1 MACFIGGLF
10 DEVLFN
16 LYCIYFSNY
25 RYDRSKVIPVVY
37 DGYNGTFH
45 LNFLQDIT
53 DINLS
58 YINQTS
64 ADKFNS
70 HFLLIFES
78 STYFDEDEIHTLFQR
93 FWTNNLFNVLLIF
106 WTTEINVYTYN
117 PFTDDFVVRLPAT
130 SFAYHD
136 LFSDKAMNMN
146 GRPLTVSLFGEK
158 TRAIF
163 HSNGKHS
170 GTDGYLTDMVIEHMN
185 ATLVLV
191 NITDGFDI
199 GEFRANG
206 TATGSLGL
214 IVNRRVDVSFNTRF
228 LRLAQ
233 FKGTVQIT
241 FANGRDDI
249 CILVASAGF
258 ASNIYN
264 IFRAFSRIVWMFT
277 LLSLVSVSVAF
288 TGIYRLQT
296 AKHERNI
303 DNVFFN
309 FYSWNL
315 AQPIVQLPDR
325 WASKMLIA
333 IWIVYCLLIT
343 SSYQGNLTSNL
354 VLRPTLPQVNTM
366 RQLEQSPYEI
376 LTFGRYVSL
385 LQNLFAEHKEFSSL
399 KTRIREV
406 STGEELENFVNNH
419 TVRYAYANKF
429 HINQYLS
436 SRKSNYLNGRPVFHN
451 MLECPVPFLV
461 AYAVP
466 CGSPYLWRF
475 NIILRRAQEAGF
487 ISYWDKKSEETV
499 KSSKHRGGSAPI
511 PLTLDHM
518 QSAFYI
524 LGVGLLVGLSIMM
537 VEVFF
542 TKKMQKLFKAEL

>member
-1 MACFIGGLF
+1 M
-10 DEVLFN
+10 
-16 LYCIYFSNY
+16 
-25 RYDRSKVIPVVY
+25 
-37 DGYNGTFH
+37 
-45 LNFLQDIT
+45 
-53 DINLS
+53 
-58 YINQTS
+58 
-64 ADKFNS
+64 
-70 HFLLIFES
+70 
-78 STYFDEDEIHTLFQR
+78 
-93 FWTNNLFNVLLIF
+93 
-106 WTTEINVYTYN
+106 YTYN
-117 PFTDDFVVRLPAT
+117 PFTDNFVVRLPT
-130 SFAYHD
+130 TYVAYKD

-146 GRPLTVSLFGEK
+146 GRPLRVSLFSEN

-170 GTDGYLTDMVIEHMN
+170 GTDGYLTDMVIDHMN
-185 ATLVLV
+185 ASLVLV

-206 TATGSLGL
+206 TATGGLGL
-214 IVNRRVDVSFNTRF
+214 IVDRRVDVSFNTRF

-277 LLSLVSVSVAF
+277 LLSLVSVSIAF

-296 AKHERNI
+296 AKHKRRI
-303 DNVFFN
+303 DNVFLN

-315 AQPIVQLPDR
+315 SQPIVQLPDR

-385 LQNLFAEHKEFSSL
+385 LQNLFKGHKEFSSL
-399 KTRIREV
+399 QTRIREV
-406 STGEELENFVNNH
+406 STGQELENFVNNH

-436 SRKSNYLNGRPVFHN
+436 SRKSNVVNGRPVFHN
-451 MLECPVPFLV
+451 MKECPVPFLV

-466 CGSPYLWRF
+466 CGSPYLWRL
-475 NIILRRAQEAGF
+475 NIIIRRAQEAGF
-487 ISYWDKKSEETV
+487 ISYWDKNSEETG
-499 KSSKHRGGSAPI
+499 KNSKHRTGTAPI

-524 LGVGLLVGLSIMM
+524 LGVGLVIGISILLF
-537 VEVFF
+537 EVFL
-542 TKKMQKLFKAEL
+542 TNKIRRLYKAEWNAPHETLANVK

>member
-1 MACFIGGLF
+1 MAIGYFLRYHK
-10 DEVLFN
+10 
-16 LYCIYFSNY
+16 LYRIYFSNF
-25 RYDRSKVIPVVY
+25 RYNRNKVIPVVY
-37 DGYNGTFH
+37 DGYNRTFH
-45 LNFLQDIT
+45 LNFLQDIN

-78 STYFDEDEIHTLFQR
+78 STSFDKDWIQPLFQR
-93 FWTNNLFNVLLIF
+93 FWRNNLFNVLLIF
-106 WTTEINVYTYN
+106 WTTELNVYTYN
-117 PFTDDFVVRLPAT
+117 PFTDDFVVRLPTT
-130 SFAYHD
+130 SVAYND
-136 LFSDKAMNMN
+136 LFSDKAVNMN
-146 GRPLTVSLFGEK
+146 GRPLTVSLFGDK

-170 GTDGYLTDMVIEHMN
+170 GTDGYLTDVVIEQMN

-199 GEFRANG
+199 GEFRPNG
-206 TATGSLGL
+206 TTTGSLGL

-241 FANGRDDI
+241 FAIGRDDI
-249 CILVASAGF
+249 CILVASAGYD
-258 ASNIYN
+258 SNIYN

-296 AKHERNI
+296 AKHKRNI
-303 DNVFFN
+303 DNVFLN

-354 VLRPTLPQVNTM
+354 VLRKTLPQVNTM
-366 RQLEQSPYEI
+366 QQLEQSPYEI

-385 LQNLFAEHKEFSSL
+385 LQNLFKEHKEFSSL
-399 KTRIREV
+399 ETRIREV
-406 STGEELENFVNNH
+406 STEEELENYVNNH

-436 SRKSNYLNGRPVFHN
+436 SRKSNSINGRPVFHN
-451 MLECPVPFLV
+451 MAECPVPFLV

-466 CGSPYLWRF
+466 CGSPYLLRL
-475 NIILRRAQEAGF
+475 NIIIRRAQEAGF
-487 ISYWDKKSEETV
+487 ISYWDKKSEETATN
-499 KSSKHRGGSAPI
+499 SKHRGGSAPI

-524 LGVGLLVGLSIMM
+524 LGVGLLMGSSIMM
-537 VEVFF
+537 FEVFF
-542 TKKMQKLFKAEL
+542 TQRMRKLYKAEL

>member
-1 MACFIGGLF
+1 M
-10 DEVLFN
+10 
-16 LYCIYFSNY
+16 
-25 RYDRSKVIPVVY
+25 
-37 DGYNGTFH
+37 
-45 LNFLQDIT
+45 
-53 DINLS
+53 
-58 YINQTS
+58 
-64 ADKFNS
+64 
-70 HFLLIFES
+70 LIIES
-78 STYFDEDEIHTLFQR
+78 SPPMDEDWIQPLLQR
-93 FWTNNLFNVLLIF
+93 FWRLNLFNVLLIF
-106 WTTEINVYTYN
+106 WTTELNVYTYN
-117 PFTDDFVVRLPAT
+117 PFTDDFVVRLPQT
-130 SFAYHD
+130 SVAYD
-136 LFSDKAMNMN
+136 ELFSDKAMNMN
-146 GRPLTVSLFGEK
+146 GRPLKVSLFSEK

-163 HSNGKHS
+163 YSDGKHG
-170 GTDGYLTDMVIEHMN
+170 GTDGLLTDMVIEQMN

-206 TATGSLGL
+206 TATGGLGL
-214 IVNRRVDVSFNTRF
+214 IVDRRVDVSFNTRF

-249 CILVASAGF
+249 CILVASAGY

-264 IFRAFSRIVWMFT
+264 IFRAFSRSVWMFT
-277 LLSLVSVSVAF
+277 LLALVSVSVAF

-296 AKHERNI
+296 AKDKRKI
-303 DNVFFN
+303 DNIFFN

-354 VLRPTLPQVNTM
+354 VLRPTLPEVDTM

-376 LTFGRYVSL
+376 LTFGRYVGL
-385 LQNLFAEHKEFSSL
+385 LQNLFKDHKEFSSL
-399 KTRIREV
+399 QTRIREV

-436 SRKSNYLNGRPVFHN
+436 SRKSNTVNGRSVFHN
-451 MLECPVPFLV
+451 MIECPVPFLV

-466 CGSPYLWRF
+466 CGSPYLLRL
-475 NIILRRAQEAGF
+475 NIIIRRAQEAGF

-499 KSSKHRGGSAPI
+499 KHSKHRGGSAPI

-524 LGVGLLVGLSIMM
+524 LGVGLLVGLSMLM

-542 TKKMQKLFKAEL
+542 TKKIQKLYKAEL